1 MQTWEVIA
9 VIFGIFYLLLAMR
22 ENRWCWVTG
31 FISTA
36 IFAALFFVSQLYME
50 SLLQLYYVVMACYGW
65 CQWQDNRKQPLT
77 ISTWTPPQHFIALS
91 GILISSIASSLLLS
105 HFTDANYPM
114 LDSIVTWGSLI
125 ATYMS
130 TRKILEN
137 WLYWMALDSL
147 ALYCC
152 FNKSLYLT
160 AGLYLFYAVLAFAGY
175 FSWKDKAK
183 SQLFAAL

>member
-1 MQTWEVIA
+1 MQIFEAIA
-9 VIFGIFYLLLAMR
+9 VIFGILYILLAMR

-50 SLLQLYYVVMACYGW
+50 SLLQVYYVVMACYGW
-65 CQWQDNRKQPLT
+65 RQWQDKDQPLA
-77 ISTWTPPQHFIALS
+77 ISNWSLQQHFVTLS
-91 GILISSIASSLLLS
+91 CIFVLSMASSAFLS
-105 HFTDANYPM
+105 YYTDATYP
-114 LDSIVTWGSLI
+114 LQDSIITWGSLI

-137 WLYWMALDSL
+137 WLYWVALNSL
-147 ALYCC
+147 ALFCC

-160 AGLYLFYAVLAFAGY
+160 AGLYLIYATLAIGGY
-175 FSWKDKAK
+175 FAWRHPKISGKIC
-183 SQLFAAL
+183 

>member
-1 MQTWEVIA
+1 MTIFEAIA

-31 FISTA
+31 FLSTA
-36 IFAALFFVSQLYME
+36 IFAALFFASQLYME

-65 CQWQDNRKQPLT
+65 RQWQENCEEPLT
-77 ISTWTPPQHFIALS
+77 ISTWTPQQHFITLCCVLTLS
-91 GILISSIASSLLLS
+91 AASSFILS
-105 HFTDANYPM
+105 HYTDANYPL

-137 WLYWMALDSL
+137 WLYWIALDSL

-152 FNKSLYLT
+152 YNKSLFLT
-160 AGLYLFYAVLAFAGY
+160 AALYLFYTLLACAGF
-175 FSWKDKAK
+175 FSWKSKT
-183 SQLFAAL
+183 SVITCP